1 MKVGDVVC
9 FKSDIEQCG
18 RIVQIKAAGYMGSRM
33 FVLEST
39 RPEGFDGDYIG
50 GAQFTEELEA
60 DCWVEY
66 SNLLKSLTIRFL
78 LRSIQTVTLLLNQAF
93 NG

>member
-60 DCWVEY
+60 DCWVE
-66 SNLLKSLTIRFL
+66 
-78 LRSIQTVTLLLNQAF
+78 
-93 NG
+93 